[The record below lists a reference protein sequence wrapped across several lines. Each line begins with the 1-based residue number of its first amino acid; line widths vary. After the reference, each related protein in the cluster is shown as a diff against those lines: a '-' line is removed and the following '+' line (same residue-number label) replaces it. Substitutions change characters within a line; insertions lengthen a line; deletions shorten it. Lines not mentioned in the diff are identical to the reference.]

1 MDPLAL
7 AAVVGLVFAGQ
18 RLSDTSESPPLT
30 QDQMVMMKPT
40 KPIMANDLLNKNFGQ
55 QDRALDPRTTLP
67 DAGGVYNDFRLRPKE
82 VVGNMQDIT
91 PVTRRFPYGQP
102 VYDLYSRQGV
112 SGKMNNVPPITQM
125 RVGPGLGIGAD
136 EPASGG
142 FHDFFR
148 VTPANINEERLTT
161 LPGTFSDPINTIG
174 GPSNA
179 VVKAGGPVAPNIT
192 HEAKDTKAWHRDPMA
207 NSGQGQGGVL
217 RGPEGRPDQIKTRR
231 HTIRD
236 ETGART
242 GDTLQLG
249 TASHFVNEPYATSS
263 GADSSGYATGKGKYS
278 DIRLSRGTD
287 NRSSVDRAGNGQR
300 MNVRADPIG
309 QVGAITNVRPES
321 VPFPVQGADP
331 QFRFNPY
338 KDADYYKFNAFHT
351 SVHPNS
357 TPRALDIAI
366 EQLDKNELA
375 MTPLAKLAA
384 AK

>member
-18 RLSDTSESPPLT
+18 RLSESSSTPLT

-40 KPIMANDLLNKNFGQ
+40 KPLTSFDLMNKNFAQ

-67 DAGGVYNDFRLRPKE
+67 DAGRVYNDFRLRPKE
-82 VVGNMQDIT
+82 AVGNMQDIS
-91 PVTRRFPYGQP
+91 PVARRFPYGQP

-112 SGKMNNVPPITQM
+112 SGKMNNVPPVTQVN
-125 RVGPGLGIGAD
+125 VGPGLGIGPD
-136 EPASGG
+136 EPAGGG
-142 FHDFFR
+142 FHEFFR
-148 VTPANINEERLTT
+148 VLPANINEERLTT
-161 LPGTFSDPINTIG
+161 LRGTFSDPANTVG

-179 VVKAGGPVAPNIT
+179 VVKGGGPVAPNIT
-192 HEAKDTKAWHRDPMA
+192 HEAKDTKAWHRDPA
-207 NSGQGQGGVL
+207 QNSGQGQGGVL
-217 RGPEGRPDQIKTRR
+217 RAAEGRPDQIKTRR
-231 HTIRD
+231 LTTRD
-236 ETGART
+236 ETGERT

-249 TASHFVNEPYATSS
+249 TAGYFVNEPYATST

-287 NRSSVDRAGNGQR
+287 NRSNADREGNGQR

-309 QVGAITNVRPES
+309 QLGAITNVRSES

-338 KDADYYKFNAFHT
+338 KDADYYKFNAFRMNAN
-351 SVHPNS
+351 PNS

-366 EQLDKNELA
+366 QQLDKNELA
-375 MTPLAKLAA
+375 MTPLSRMTA